1 MRTIE
6 TTIYEFN
13 ELSEKAQRRAID
25 KFIENDY
32 IDFSEEN
39 KSLEKFCELFGLS
52 YREHSHYDSSY
63 FTFNF
68 DNSDLEDLKG
78 IKLST
83 YLWNNYKTSLFKN
96 KIYFSHKP
104 NSFKKRTSKIILDNC
119 CVLTGVYSDDDILNP
134 IYTFL
139 KRPDIETTFNTLID
153 KCFKSYVKMIDNI
166 REYHLSDEYVKEQLE
181 NCEYEFDENGNSC
194 TYC

>member
-13 ELSEKAQRRAID
+13 ELSEKAKRKAID

-32 IDFSEEN
+32 IDFSDEN
-39 KSLEKFCELFGLS
+39 ESLKKFCELFGLS
-52 YREHSHYDSSY
+52 YREHSHYNSVF

-96 KIYFSHKP
+96 KIYYSQKTG
-104 NSFKKRTSKIILDNC
+104 NFKKRTSKIILDNS
-119 CVLTGVYSDDDILNP
+119 CVLTGVYSDDEILNP

-139 KRPDIETTFNTLID
+139 KHPDTETTFNDLID
-153 KCFKSYVKMIDNI
+153 KCFKSYVKMIDSA
-166 REYHLSDEYVKEQLE
+166 REYYVSDEYVIEQLE
-181 NCEYEFDENGNSC
+181 DCEYEFDENGNSC